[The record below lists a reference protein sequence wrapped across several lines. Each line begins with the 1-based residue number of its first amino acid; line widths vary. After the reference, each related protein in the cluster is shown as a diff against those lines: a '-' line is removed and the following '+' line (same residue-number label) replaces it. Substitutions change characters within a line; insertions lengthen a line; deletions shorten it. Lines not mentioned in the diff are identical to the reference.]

1 MDRIKCCYWDCPV
14 PARRGHLG
22 LPTLPLSS
30 AHPPLFGCL
39 RGWITGSHLWT
50 WHEKCVSMPLIQY
63 TSLLAHLKNYDESV
77 KKKFCRYLRF
87 FFQNC
92 CVSISL
98 LLHNLYFVHVWAQ
111 ISAHDWLVEVIN
123 LITFCLAYHSL
134 SDFNCHLSH
143 GINIGFCICPCCLC
157 YQFISAYHFCRLF
170 MWAWPWLVDKDWES
184 RGDCNVFWMFAHTR
198 YRRSW
203 VTRNCQ

>member
-1 MDRIKCCYWDCPV
+1 MLLLR
-14 PARRGHLG
+14 
-22 LPTLPLSS
+22 LSGS
-30 AHPPLFGCL
+30 GA
-39 RGWITGSHLWT
+39 TGSPGITHSPSVLCASTIVWLLEGLDY
-50 WHEKCVSMPLIQY
+50 WVSPLNMTRKMCFHATFAIY
-63 TSLLAHLKNYDESV
+63 FTIGTSQKLRWEC
-77 KKKFCRYLRF
+77 KKKILPIFEIF